1 MKIIESVDQEY
12 PRVFPLGAEDGLYLL
27 LSHCPSVDSMGY
39 FGQFASG
46 MHSPWSPSQ
55 CLAGIKEVKF
65 SKVSKYTLGRENG
78 GEKKKIFKMTLSCE
92 ICGVPVPLKFIPLLG
107 SVGFTVGLDDLKG
120 LFQPG

>member
-1 MKIIESVDQEY
+1 MGHQIEILSEGIQDIPVPPRRSWMKIIETVDQEY

-65 SKVSKYTLGRENG
+65 SKVSKYTLGRKN
-78 GEKKKIFKMTLSCE
+78 GEKKKNLQ
-92 ICGVPVPLKFIPLLG
+92 
-107 SVGFTVGLDDLKG
+107 DDLI
-120 LFQPG
+120 L